1 MEEVVE
7 INKEVEAVII
17 KEITTTPTIK
27 RAKMEEVAVAIKEE
41 MEEAG
46 KDSKDSK
53 DIKDNKDNKDSKD
66 NKEVMEEMED

>member
-1 MEEVVE
+1 VVIMEEVVE

-53 DIKDNKDNKDSKD
+53 DMKDNKDSKD